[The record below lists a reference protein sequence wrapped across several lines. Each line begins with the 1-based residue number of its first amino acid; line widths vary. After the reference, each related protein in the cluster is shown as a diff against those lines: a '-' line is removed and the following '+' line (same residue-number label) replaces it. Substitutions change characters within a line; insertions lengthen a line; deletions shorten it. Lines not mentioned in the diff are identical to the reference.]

1 MAKSR
6 KAYGNPP
13 VKGGVRRRR
22 TTGVASSSR
31 SDASIIRYSTI
42 GDTATIPAADPLI
55 AVPTRHYAPGYGAG
69 VVNSTGPDLVG
80 YYSTGK
86 FLPGTRIR
94 WEPNVAFTTPG
105 RVFVG
110 FTDNPEVI
118 SQIEGLRTTNRTTY
132 ASRVKGLSSVISF
145 PVWQETE
152 VDFPMKM
159 RRKRFDINETLD
171 LTDNNAV
178 DRSAQVSMFA
188 CIEGAP
194 ANTQCGSFW
203 YHDIVDVEGIHPQ
216 LT

>member
-1 MAKSR
+1 MSD
-6 KAYGNPP
+6 PP
-13 VKGGVRRRR
+13 VKGGVRRKR
-22 TTGVASSSR
+22 TTGVSSSSR
-31 SDASIIRYSTI
+31 SDASIIRYSAI
-42 GDTATIPAADPLI
+42 GDSVTIPAANPLVG
-55 AVPTRHYAPGYGAG
+55 VPTRHYIPGYSAG
-69 VVNSTGPDLVG
+69 FSNGTGPDLVG

-118 SQIEGLRTTNRTTY
+118 SQIENLRNTNRDTY
-132 ASRVKGLSSVISF
+132 ASRVKGLSTVVSF
-145 PVWQETE
+145 PIWQETE

-159 RRKRFDINETLD
+159 RRKRYDINESVD
-171 LTDNNAV
+171 LSDINVVERCEQIA
-178 DRSAQVSMFA
+178 MFA

-194 ANTQCGSFW
+194 ASTACGSFW
-203 YHDIVDVEGIHPQ
+203 YHDVVDVEGIHPQ

>member
-1 MAKSR
+1 VS
-6 KAYGNPP
+6 
-13 VKGGVRRRR
+13 
-22 TTGVASSSR
+22 SSSR
-31 SDASIIRYSTI
+31 SDSSTIRYSAI
-42 GDTATIPAADPLI
+42 GDSVTVPATAPLI
-55 AVPTRHYAPGYGAG
+55 VNPARHFIPGYASGFA
-69 VVNSTGPDLVG
+69 NATGPDLVG

-94 WEPNVAFTTPG
+94 WEPSVSFTTPG

-118 SQIEGLRTTNRTTY
+118 SQLEGLRGTNRTTY
-132 ASRVKGLSSVISF
+132 ASRVKGLSTVISF

-159 RRKRFDINETLD
+159 RRKRFDINETVD
-171 LTDNNAV
+171 LSDSNVV
-178 DRSAQVSMFA
+178 DRSVQVSMFA

-194 ANTQCGSFW
+194 ASTDCGSFW
-203 YHDIVDVEGIHPQ
+203 FHDVVDVEGIHPQ